1 MTRMATIG
9 RIPAALLLAVALG
22 ACGPVRE
29 RTVIAPPTTYADA
42 QVATLQELT
51 DLINREYAGL
61 ESLVVSRF
69 EVEMTGGSIEDG
81 YFERYRKARGYL
93 VTHESDS
100 IFVNILNPLTNSS
113 VLSMASSNGRF
124 QIWIPSRN
132 QFVTGSTGVRRQEE
146 NPIYNVRPS
155 HILEGIL
162 FEALPDSKGSFRHF
176 LEEEE
181 DSRFKYYVV
190 AVVEDDRESGA
201 LRLHRKIWI
210 ERSQLRIVRQHYYEG
225 PELQSA
231 IVYNQEVR
239 SGGRRIPTQV
249 EIKRPEDRYEI
260 RFQFEPDTIE
270 TDREIQSEAFV
281 IAAPPGAEI
290 IEVREGT

>member
-1 MTRMATIG
+1 MTRMVTPG
-9 RIPAALLLAVALG
+9 RMMAASLLVGALS

-29 RTVIAPPTTYADA
+29 RTVIAPPTTYAEA

-51 DLINREYAGL
+51 ELINQEYAGL

-69 EVEMTGGSIEDG
+69 EVEMTGGSIDDG

-162 FEALPDSKGSFRHF
+162 FESLPDSRGRFRHF

-181 DSRFKYYVV
+181 DGRFKYYVV
-190 AVVEDDRESGA
+190 AVVEDDRESAA
-201 LRLHRKIWI
+201 LRLRRKIWI
-210 ERSQLRIVRQHYYEG
+210 ERSRMRIVRQHYYEG
-225 PELQSA
+225 PELKSV
-231 IVYNQEVR
+231 IVYNQEVT
-239 SGGRRIPTQV
+239 SGGRRIPTHV
-249 EIKRPEDRYEI
+249 EIKRPADRYEI

-270 TDREIQSEAFV
+270 TDRQIQSDAFV
-281 IAAPPGAEI
+281 IAAPPGAEL
-290 IEVREGT
+290 IEVREGG